1 MRGTSEIKVNRNR
14 LLFLEFFLAPA
25 HFHAYFR
32 EQLTAA
38 SSQLPPAP
46 RYELLI
52 QQKSHFKISTCD
64 RVTSGQHVHRTELD
78 NDRTNG

>member
-1 MRGTSEIKVNRNR
+1 
-14 LLFLEFFLAPA
+14 
-25 HFHAYFR
+25 
-32 EQLTAA
+32 LTAA